1 LAVWIFA
8 AFIFAVD
15 QLTKALVKMHM
26 APNQSIPVIDNI
38 LHLTYV
44 QNTGAAFSLLK
55 GRVFFF
61 VVVSFAV
68 IAVIVYYLIRLP
80 KEKKLFKFTLALVLG
95 GAFGNL
101 VDRLR
106 FGYVVDFI
114 DFRIWPVFNVADS
127 AVVIGVLLLLYLV
140 MFDSEIL
147 KSLD

>member
-1 LAVWIFA
+1 MAVWIFA
-8 AFIFAVD
+8 ALIFAVD

-68 IAVIVYYLIRLP
+68 IAVIVYYLTRLP
-80 KEKKLFKFTLALVLG
+80 EEKKLFKFTLALVLG

-140 MFDSEIL
+140 MCDSEIL